1 MYAPLWKKLTKS
13 KKLHYTKEMRI
24 YLDHCAFNRPF
35 DDQKSIKIQLETSAK
50 LYIQDQIKKEKY
62 DLVWSY
68 MSDLENSNNPNIEN
82 KISIQMWEN
91 IAKFKCRSSKN
102 ILEIG
107 KKIINY
113 SIRPNDALHIA
124 CAVESRCEY
133 FITTDTGLINKS
145 IENIQII
152 NPIDFVRKM
161 EEENE
166 D

>member
-1 MYAPLWKKLTKS
+1 
-13 KKLHYTKEMRI
+13 MRI
-24 YLDHCAFNRPF
+24 YLDHCTFNRPF

-68 MSDLENSNNPNIEN
+68 MSDLENNNNPNIEN
-82 KISIQMWEN
+82 KISIQIWEN
-91 IAKFKCRSSKN
+91 IAKIKCRSSKN
-102 ILEIG
+102 ILEMG

-113 SIRPNDALHIA
+113 GVRPNDALHIA
-124 CAVESRCEY
+124 CALETQCEY
-133 FITTDTGLINKS
+133 FITTDTGLINKN

>member
-1 MYAPLWKKLTKS
+1 M
-13 KKLHYTKEMRI
+13 
-24 YLDHCAFNRPF
+24 DHCTFNRPF

-50 LYIQDQIKKEKY
+50 LYIQDQIKIDKY

-68 MSDLENSNNPNIEN
+68 MSDLENNNNPNIEN
-82 KISIQMWEN
+82 KISIQIWEN
-91 IAKFKCRSSKN
+91 IAKIKCRSSEN
-102 ILEIG
+102 ILEMG

-113 SIRPNDALHIA
+113 GVKPNDALHIA
-124 CAVESRCEY
+124 CALESQCEY
-133 FITTDTGLINKS
+133 FITTDIGLINKN
-145 IENIQII
+145 IENLKII